1 MKMFLLVLGFIA
13 PLSFAA
19 QWENV
24 VAPDFQLNDQHGKA
38 RNLAEFKG
46 RWLVLYFYPK
56 DKTPGCTTEARNFA
70 RDYSRFRQAGAEI
83 VGVSLDD
90 VASHK
95 DFAATEKLSFPLL
108 ADVDKKMSKTYA
120 VLGLGGLYSKRETF
134 VIGPDGVIMKHYAD
148 VDADQHSAEL
158 LRDLVT
164 LKAQPR

>member
-1 MKMFLLVLGFIA
+1 MKKLLLLLCLMS
-13 PLSFAA
+13 PLAFAA

-24 VAPDFQLNDQHGKA
+24 VAPDFQLNDQNGKA

-70 RDYSRFRQAGAEI
+70 RDYSRFKQAGAEI

-95 DFAATEKLSFPLL
+95 DFAATVKLSFPLL
-108 ADVDKKMSKTYA
+108 ADVDKKMSKSYG
-120 VLGLGGLYSKRETF
+120 VLGLAGLYTKRETF
-134 VIGPDGVIMKHYAD
+134 VIGPDGVILKHYAD
-148 VDADQHSAEL
+148 VDADKHSAEL
-158 LRDLVT
+158 LRDLVV